1 MESPGANTTQTRIIQ
16 VEKCDEGKRL
26 DVYLSWQL
34 ALSRSR
40 VQKLITYN
48 LVLINGEHARV
59 SRKVKEGDVL
69 SVTIPAP
76 ERDQVL
82 PEDIPLDILY
92 EDNDIIAINK
102 PRGLVVHPACGNMS
116 GTLVNALLAYS
127 DKLSTISGKERP
139 GIVHRLDKNTS
150 GVILVAKTDLAHMAL
165 ARDLRCRMVEKI
177 YLAIVTGVPSDSEGY
192 IDAAVGRHP
201 VHRKKMAVLKE
212 GKARAAL
219 TYYETLREFQEY
231 ALLRVQPITGRTHQI
246 RVHLKYIG
254 HPIVGDNVYG
264 PRRGESFGMTGQA
277 LHAFSLAFAHPATGE
292 HMYIEAPAPEDMCS
306 VLTRLNI
313 LMKEGNGYVK

>member
-1 MESPGANTTQTRIIQ
+1 MESPGVDTPQTRVIQ
-16 VEKCDEGKRL
+16 VGQCDEGKRL

-40 VQKLITYN
+40 VQKLITGN

-69 SVTIPAP
+69 TVTVPAP
-76 ERDQVL
+76 EGDRVL

-92 EDNDIIAINK
+92 EDDDIIAVNK
-102 PRGLVVHPACGNMS
+102 PRGQVVHPACGNRS
-116 GTLVNALLAYS
+116 GTLVNALLAHT
-127 DKLSTISGKERP
+127 DRLSTIGGKERP

-150 GVILVAKTDLAHMAL
+150 GVILVAKTDVAHMTL
-165 ARDLRCRMVEKI
+165 ARDLRRRMVEKI
-177 YLAIVTGVPSDSEGY
+177 YLAIVVGVPDEREGH

-201 VHRKKMAVLKE
+201 IHRKKMAVLKE

-219 TYYETLREFQEY
+219 TYYETLREFRGY

-264 PRRGESFGMTGQA
+264 PRGGKSFRMTGQA
-277 LHAFSLAFAHPATGE
+277 LHAFSLAFSHPATGE
-292 HMYIEAPAPEDMCS
+292 HMYIEAPMPEDMCS
-306 VLTRLNI
+306 VL
-313 LMKEGNGYVK
+313 MKLDSGGIR